1 MKPATPRRLL
11 IAVAVVV
18 LVVAGGGVLKATR
31 TGGGWLEALRRGPGA
46 PEVLL
51 IGVDGVD
58 PRILEGLIA
67 AGRLPTFARLQ
78 REGAYG
84 RLRSREP
91 LLSPIVWTTIVTG
104 RKGQDHGVLDF
115 LEVTDDGRTLPI
127 TSRQRRVPALWNLL
141 DDAGR
146 VSGFIGWY
154 ASYPAERVRG
164 FMVSD
169 RLAFHQVRSERA
181 ASGGTYPPTLSDELR
196 TRVGEPTPDTA
207 RTRARFLSDPAAPLT
222 EDGRHRLEQLAR
234 IHATTEFYRRAAADL
249 SARFHPEVLGV
260 YFEAVDACEH
270 LFMEDAPP
278 RRPDVSDGDFRD
290 FSGVVGRCYE
300 YQDEVLADV
309 LRLAGPR
316 TVTVVCSDHGFKSG
330 NMRPRTP
337 GRADVGLAAL
347 WHLLD
352 GVVFVHGR
360 SVRSGAEIA
369 GATVLDIAPTVLRVL
384 GLPLSRELPGRPLED
399 VFEAGALPASRS
411 VARYVWTPPPAAA
424 APAAGDDARFEEL
437 RALGYL
443 GGRTPGTIPRE
454 AGGRTAASYLNE
466 GWSLAADGDFEGALR
481 AYATALR
488 LDPRNVNA
496 RAFSAR
502 VLLQRHDTA
511 AAKPLLEEAVALD
524 PADPYVRLL
533 RASRALDD
541 RQWTA
546 AAAELDAAA
555 RLDDRLPMV
564 HLLRARLVDATG
576 NPAAALPELDRA
588 AQLTDAAEGL
598 LAEILMRRADVA
610 TRLGRWGE
618 AEEALGR
625 ATRLVP
631 PARLAAG
638 RGDLAMAQG
647 DGVRAAGQ
655 FRLAAAA
662 DPRSS
667 PLERKLGQA
676 LGASRAYAESEAA
689 FRRALAKAATDE
701 EKEGAYGD
709 LSLLFQGA
717 GQEQRTRAILEE
729 GLRALP
735 RSAALWGML
744 GAAHGR
750 EGRLDL
756 AVEAYERSVSL
767 GPTPL
772 ACKTLAALLLDQR
785 RDRRRAVALWRQSLS
800 LDPEQPDVRRFLR
813 RYGAAAPLDA
823 PAGRD

>member
-1 MKPATPRRLL
+1 M
-11 IAVAVVV
+11 AVALVV
-18 LVVAGGGVLKATR
+18 LAIAAGGALEAMR
-31 TGGGWLEALRRGPGA
+31 TGGGWLKALRGGPE
-46 PEVLL
+46 PPDVLL
-51 IGVDGVD
+51 IGLDGVD
-58 PRILEGLIA
+58 PHILAGLIA
-67 AGRLPTFARLQ
+67 AGRLPNFARLQ

-84 RLRSREP
+84 HLRSREP

-115 LEVTDDGRTLPI
+115 VEVTDDGRTVPI

-141 DDAGR
+141 DEDGR
-146 VSGFIGWY
+146 PSGFIGWY

-181 ASGGTYPPTLSDELR
+181 ERGGTHPPALSDELR

-222 EDGRHRLEQLAR
+222 EDGGRRLEQLAR
-234 IHATTEFYRRAAADL
+234 IHATTEFYRRAAGDL
-249 SARFHPEVLGV
+249 SARFHPQLLGV

-278 RRPDVSDGDFRD
+278 RRPEVSDADFRD

-300 YQDEVLADV
+300 YQDEVLGDL

-330 NMRPRTP
+330 EMRPRTP

-347 WHLLD
+347 WHLLS

-360 SVRSGAEIA
+360 SVRPGAAIA
-369 GATVLDIAPTVLRVL
+369 GATILDIAPTILRVL
-384 GLPLSRELPGRPLED
+384 GLPLSRELPGRPLEE
-399 VFEAGALPASRS
+399 VFEAGTLPASRS
-411 VARYVWTPPPAAA
+411 VARYAWTPRPAAGP
-424 APAAGDDARFEEL
+424 PAAGDDARVAEL

-443 GGRTPGTIPRE
+443 GGGTPGPAPRD

-502 VLLQRHDTA
+502 VLLQRHHTDA
-511 AAKPLLEEAVALD
+511 ARPLLEEAVALD

-541 RQWTA
+541 REWRA
-546 AAAELDAAA
+546 AGAELDVAA

-588 AQLTDAAEGL
+588 AQLTEATEGL
-598 LAEILMRRADVA
+598 MAEILLRRADVA

-625 ATRLVP
+625 ATPLIP
-631 PARLAAG
+631 PARLATG

-647 DGVRAAGQ
+647 DGVRAAAQ

-676 LGASRAYAESEAA
+676 LGASRAHAESEAA
-689 FRRALAKAATDE
+689 FRRALAKAVTDE
-701 EKEGAYGD
+701 DKEGAYGD

-717 GQEQRTRAILEE
+717 GEEQRTRDVLQE
-729 GLRALP
+729 GLRVLP

-744 GAAHGR
+744 GAAYGR

-756 AVEAYERSVSL
+756 AVDAYERSVSL

-772 ACKTLAALLLDQR
+772 ACKTLAALVLDQGH
-785 RDRRRAVALWRQSLS
+785 DRGRAVALWRQSLR

-813 RYGAAAPLDA
+813 RYGPTAP
-823 PAGRD
+823 